1 MSESAKPLVVEDV
14 LTSIRRLLAQDP
26 ATPDAGTT
34 EGPMTL
40 EHTLA
45 ALEAAMAGRPRPE
58 LEEAGP
64 VPEAPGADEG
74 GSDVSDTMEAVGPN
88 VDSAASAADALAEN
102 DSRELPEKASA
113 AAAEETEDPRARVEE
128 GLPMSVAGEDPDD
141 EGAVAPPESGAADD
155 EARSEAE
162 AAGAVPDEPEEA
174 PFIAVDMPDG
184 PPAPSFSFRHTAEV
198 RRLQLVTPPA
208 ASSPEAPAVRVR
220 EETRSEARPAGMAHP
235 ARNAEW
241 SFPEPG
247 QIAPAEPVVAAHEAG
262 PPATGTEAGPSGATG
277 HAGAPAGRGA
287 SDRDEDP
294 FAEEAFE
301 PDHAMPMASAA
312 KDAPAPGAS
321 ADMAGTEKAEA
332 PTGLREREMLS
343 ADRPAD
349 PEERRP
355 MIQRAGRVA
364 SGRRGGEAPYSLF
377 DETDDLPIDM
387 DVLRRLVA
395 DILRQELQGAL
406 GERVTRNV
414 RKLVRAEIR
423 RALAEDD
430 EP

>member
-26 ATPDAGTT
+26 AAPDAGAA

-58 LEEAGP
+58 AEEARP
-64 VPEAPGADEG
+64 VPEASGADEG
-74 GSDVSDTMEAVGPN
+74 ESIVSDATEAVGPD
-88 VDSAASAADALAEN
+88 VELAVSSTDMLAEN
-102 DSRELPEKASA
+102 DSRALPEEASPEV
-113 AAAEETEDPRARVEE
+113 AEETEDPRVRVEE

-141 EGAVAPPESGAADD
+141 EGADAPPASGAADD
-155 EARSEAE
+155 EAEAGSEAE
-162 AAGAVPDEPEEA
+162 AAGALPDEAEEA

-208 ASSPEAPAVRVR
+208 PSPEAPDEA
-220 EETRSEARPAGMAHP
+220 TRSEAGPAGPPHS

-241 SFPEPG
+241 PFPEAE
-247 QIAPAEPVVAAHEAG
+247 QIAPVAEPVAAAHEAA
-262 PPATGTEAGPSGATG
+262 PPATGAEAGLSGSTG
-277 HAGAPAGRGA
+277 HAGAAAGSGA

-301 PDHAMPMASAA
+301 PDHAMSRASAV
-312 KDAPAPGAS
+312 KDAPAPRAS
-321 ADMAGTEKAEA
+321 AEVTGAEA
-332 PTGLREREMLS
+332 PAGLPEREMPS
-343 ADRPAD
+343 ADSPAD
-349 PEERRP
+349 PEARRP
-355 MIQRAGRVA
+355 VIHRAGRMT

-430 EP
+430 EL